1 MKGQAEDELQRSSWR
16 LALQTGA
23 LLVLLL
29 VAIAGSVLLIVST
42 SQASAAQRLL
52 TTATEHVDSIVDA
65 PAGTRLAISNQGI
78 LTVSPGMPPGLPDVK
93 AMEAVAANGVAAEE
107 DVSIAGRSYIVRTA
121 DSGGRIVQAVFDR
134 HENLEELNRLG
145 LALLLTCGG
154 AVVLASLLAVW
165 LARRAMWPMAE
176 ALDRQRR
183 FVADASHELRTPLT
197 LLSMR
202 AQMLKRR
209 MASTSPQEPML
220 NINADVDA
228 MIADS
233 RSLTRLLED
242 LLISADSRKVE
253 FTNLDVVALAD
264 DVVESFSV
272 QAARRGVTVE
282 RSGRAGP
289 VEIAA
294 APTAL
299 RRLFVALLDN
309 AVRFARSHVDVG
321 VSADVRTLVIT
332 VRDDGPGFADDVKRR
347 AFERFATSAPADA
360 TVEDGAAPRHYG
372 LGLALVAEV
381 AAQHGGRVEI
391 GNHPSGAL
399 IIVHLPMIRR
409 NPGNSSAAGSKVRG
423 AVSRLR
429 RMF

>member
-1 MKGQAEDELQRSSWR
+1 MTGQAEGELQRSSWR

-29 VAIAGSVLLIVST
+29 VAIAASVLLIVST
-42 SQASAAQRLL
+42 SQTTAAQRLL
-52 TTATEHVDSIVDA
+52 TTATEHVDSIQDA
-65 PAGTRLAISNQGI
+65 PAGTWLAISNQGT
-78 LTVSPGMPPGLPDVK
+78 LTVSSGMPSGLPDLK
-93 AMEAVAANGVAAEE
+93 AIAAVAASGVAAEE
-107 DVSIAGRSYIVRTA
+107 DISIAGRSYSIRTA

-134 HENLEELNRLG
+134 HENLEELSRLG
-145 LALLLTCGG
+145 VALLLTCGG

-165 LARRAMWPMAE
+165 LARRTMRPMAE

-202 AQMLKRR
+202 AQMLRR
-209 MASTSPQEPML
+209 RLASSPVHGPV
-220 NINADVDA
+220 NIEADVDA
-228 MIADS
+228 MIEDS

-242 LLISADSRKVE
+242 LLISADSRRVE
-253 FTNLDVVALAD
+253 LTDVDVVGLAT
-264 DVVESFSV
+264 DVVESFSAS
-272 QAARRGVTVE
+272 AAHRGVTVE
-282 RSGRAGP
+282 RSGVTGP

-309 AVRFARSHVDVG
+309 AVRFARTHVDVG
-321 VSADVRTLVIT
+321 VSTDSRTLVIT
-332 VRDDGPGFADDVKRR
+332 VRDDGPGFADDVKPR
-347 AFERFATSAPADA
+347 AFERFATAAPADA
-360 TVEDGAAPRHYG
+360 APEDGASPRHYG

-381 AAQHGGRVEI
+381 AAQHGGRAEI
-391 GNHPSGAL
+391 GTQPSGAV
-399 IIVHLPMIRR
+399 IMVRLPMIR
-409 NPGNSSAAGSKVRG
+409 GNSRNSPAAGIWFR
-423 AVSRLR
+423 AFVSRLR

>member
-1 MKGQAEDELQRSSWR
+1 MKGQVEDELQRSSWR

-65 PAGTRLAISNQGI
+65 PAGTWLAISNQGV
-78 LTVSPGMPPGLPDVK
+78 LTVSPGMPSGLPDLK
-93 AMEAVAANGVAAEE
+93 AIEAVAASGDAAQE
-107 DVSIAGRSYIVRTA
+107 DVSIAGRPYTVRTA
-121 DSGGRIVQAVFDR
+121 DSGNRVVQAVFDR

-165 LARRAMWPMAE
+165 LARRAMRPMVE

-202 AQMLKRR
+202 AQMLRR
-209 MASTSPQEPML
+209 RVASSPLQEPPAS
-220 NINADVDA
+220 IEADVDA
-228 MIADS
+228 MVEDS

-242 LLISADSRKVE
+242 LLISADSRRIE
-253 FTNLDVVALAD
+253 LTEIDVVALAD

-272 QAARRGVTVE
+272 SAARRGVTVE
-282 RSGRAGP
+282 RSGLTGP
-289 VEIAA
+289 LGIIA

-309 AVRFARSHVDVG
+309 AVRFARERVDVA
-321 VSADVRTLVIT
+321 VTADARTLVIT
-332 VRDDGPGFADDVKRR
+332 IRDDGPGFADDVRPR
-347 AFERFATSAPADA
+347 AFERFATAPPADA
-360 TVEDGAAPRHYG
+360 APEDGTAARHYG

-381 AAQHGGRVEI
+381 AAQHGGRAEI
-391 GNHPSGAL
+391 AAQPSGAAVV
-399 IIVHLPMIRR
+399 VHLPIRR
-409 NPGNSSAAGSKVRG
+409 NQGNSPAAGSWLS
-423 AVSRLR
+423 AFVSRVR

>member
-1 MKGQAEDELQRSSWR
+1 MKGQAEGELQRSSWR

-29 VAIAGSVLLIVST
+29 VAIAGSVLLIVNT

-65 PAGTRLAISNQGI
+65 PAGTRLAISNQGT
-78 LTVSPGMPPGLPDVK
+78 LTVSPGMPTGLPDVK
-93 AMEAVAANGVAAEE
+93 AMEAVAANRVAAEE

-121 DSGGRIVQAVFDR
+121 ASDGRIVQAVFDR

-145 LALLLTCGG
+145 VALLLTCGG
-154 AVVLASLLAVW
+154 AVVVASLLAVW
-165 LARRAMWPMAE
+165 LARRAMRPMAE

-209 MASTSPQEPML
+209 MASSSPQEPML
-220 NINADVDA
+220 NIDADVDA
-228 MIADS
+228 MIEDS

-242 LLISADSRKVE
+242 LLISADSRKAE
-253 FTNLDVVALAD
+253 FTNVDVVALAD

-282 RSGRAGP
+282 RSGIAGP

-294 APTAL
+294 VPTAL

-309 AVRFARSHVDVG
+309 AVRFAGSRVDVG
-321 VSADVRTLVIT
+321 VSSDVRSLVIT
-332 VRDDGPGFADDVKRR
+332 VRDDGSGFADDVKMR

-360 TVEDGAAPRHYG
+360 TAGDGAAPRHYG

-391 GNHPSGAL
+391 GTQPSGAV
-399 IIVHLPMIRR
+399 IIVHLPTIRR
-409 NPGNSSAAGSKVRG
+409 NPGNSSAAGSKVRA

>member
-29 VAIAGSVLLIVST
+29 VAIAGSVLLIVSA
-42 SQASAAQRLL
+42 SQATAAQRLL

-65 PAGTRLAISNQGI
+65 PAGTWLAISSQGV
-78 LTVSPGMPPGLPDVK
+78 LTVSPGMPPGLPDLK

-107 DVSIAGRSYIVRTA
+107 DVSIGGRSYTVRTA
-121 DSGGRIVQAVFDR
+121 DSGARVVQAVFDR

-145 LALLLTCGG
+145 VALLLTCGG

-165 LARRAMWPMAE
+165 LARRAMRPMAE

-202 AQMLKRR
+202 AQMLRRR
-209 MASTSPQEPML
+209 MASSSPLEPPAD
-220 NINADVDA
+220 IEADVDA
-228 MIADS
+228 MIEDS

-242 LLISADSRKVE
+242 LLISADARRVE
-253 FTNLDVVALAD
+253 LTDVDVVALAE
-264 DVVESFSV
+264 DVVESFSAP
-272 QAARRGVTVE
+272 AARRGVVVE
-282 RSGRAGP
+282 RNGIAGP
-289 VEIAA
+289 MGITAV
-294 APTAL
+294 PTAL

-309 AVRFARSHVDVG
+309 AVRFARSRVDVG
-321 VSADVRTLVIT
+321 VSTDSRTLVIT
-332 VRDDGPGFADDVKRR
+332 VRDDGPGFADDVKTR

-360 TVEDGAAPRHYG
+360 APEDGTAPRHYG

-381 AAQHGGRVEI
+381 TAQHGGRVEI
-391 GNHPSGAL
+391 GTQPSGAV
-399 IIVHLPMIRR
+399 IIVHLPMIRG
-409 NPGNSSAAGSKVRG
+409 NPGHSPAPGARVR
-423 AVSRLR
+423 AVVSRLR